1 MELRVLRY
9 FLAVAREQSISGAA
23 QALHI
28 TQPTLSRQ
36 MMELEQE
43 LGTQLLIRGKKN
55 RRIELTEDGLLLR
68 SRAEEIVAL
77 ANKTQ
82 TEFSH
87 QEHTVTGDIYIGAGE
102 TDAMRI
108 LAVAAKRLHEDHPH
122 IRFHLFSG
130 NAEAVTERLDKGLL
144 DFGILIG
151 EADLTKYNALTL
163 PAAETWGVLMR
174 RDSELAAYE
183 SIRPERLWDK
193 PLILSQ
199 QSVAHNEFA
208 GWLGREPERLNVV
221 ATYNLIFNA
230 SLLVEAGLGYAITID
245 KLVNTAGSPLVFRPF
260 EPKLEGRLSL
270 VWKKYHA
277 FSRAAELFVR
287 QLREQRG

>member
-23 QALHI
+23 EALHI

-36 MMELEQE
+36 LMDLEEE
-43 LGTQLLIRGKKN
+43 LGTKLLIRGKKN
-55 RRIELTEDGLLLR
+55 RRVELTEDGLLLR

-77 ANKTQ
+77 ADKT
-82 TEFSH
+82 EAELSGENH
-87 QEHTVTGDIYIGAGE
+87 GIAGDIYIGAGE

-108 LAVAAKRLHEDHPH
+108 LAAAAKKLHDSYPN
-122 IRFHLFSG
+122 IRYHLFSG

-151 EADLTKYNALTL
+151 EADMKKYNALTL
-163 PAAETWGVLMR
+163 PATETWGVLMR
-174 RDSELAAYE
+174 GDSELAAKE
-183 SIRPERLWDK
+183 SIRPEMLREK
-193 PLILSQ
+193 PLIVSQ
-199 QSVAHNEFA
+199 QSMEHNEFA
-208 GWLGREPERLNVV
+208 GWLGAEPERLNVV
-221 ATYNLIFNA
+221 ATYNLIYNA
-230 SLLVEAGLGYAITID
+230 SLLVEAGLGCAITIE

-260 EPKLEGRLSL
+260 EPRVEGRLNL

-277 FSRAAELFVR
+277 FSRAAELFIR
-287 QLREQRG
+287 ELRG